1 MYHNMKSK
9 VTSNGQSS
17 PLFSCE
23 NGVRQGENL
32 SPILFSIF
40 LNDLESHLL
49 ITGSQ
54 GITLNT
60 SIDGSFWLKLLVF
73 LYAGDT
79 ILLAE
84 SANELQNMLIHFETY
99 CN

>member
-1 MYHNMKSK
+1 MYHNIKSK

-23 NGVRQGENL
+23 NGENL
-32 SPILFSIF
+32 SPISFAIF

-54 GITLNT
+54 GIYPKYQYRWIVLVKTTST
-60 SIDGSFWLKLLVF
+60 SI
-73 LYAGDT
+73 
-79 ILLAE
+79 
-84 SANELQNMLIHFETY
+84 
-99 CN
+99 C